1 MDLYFDIKLYIYK
14 IIFFTSCFSR
24 DYSSVQE
31 VLDRISAV
39 KSEAIVKQVGAI
51 YLFDVK
57 EKGKYHIDFKNGSG
71 AVGEGEYLH
80 FVNSFFDQLMYIQ
93 FNRKLAYFVLPVS

>member
-1 MDLYFDIKLYIYK
+1 M
-14 IIFFTSCFSR
+14 
-24 DYSSVQE
+24 
-31 VLDRISAV
+31 
-39 KSEAIVKQVGAI
+39 GAI

-93 FNRKLAYFVLPVS
+93 FNRKLAYFVLPVSWCASGLTESR